1 MSVLVAGNRGYPRGI
16 REPLA
21 AGTLAE
27 MPRQNPRRPAPDV
40 AAAARG

>member
-1 MSVLVAGNRGYPRGI
+1 MSVLVAGTRDYLRGI

-27 MPRQNPRRPAPDV
+27 MLRRDPGGPAPDV
-40 AAAARG
+40 AAVTHG